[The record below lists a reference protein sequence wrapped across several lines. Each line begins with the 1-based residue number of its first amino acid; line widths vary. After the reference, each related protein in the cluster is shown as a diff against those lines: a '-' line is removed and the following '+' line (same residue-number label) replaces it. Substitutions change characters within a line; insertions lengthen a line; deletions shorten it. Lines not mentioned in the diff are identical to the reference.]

1 MNQQYVE
8 LIPEMVSYIR
18 GIFTPE
24 ESERLRRE
32 IDSSTEWSQM
42 TLNVG
47 KEGTPFPRLTS
58 WHADFGIGYRYS
70 GVTHPPADWTP
81 PLLEVRERVREL
93 LGTFRPNGVLLNLYR
108 DGRDSIGRHADRED
122 DLVQGAPI
130 VGVSLGAP
138 RLMRFRRMGR
148 GRQETIDLELED
160 GSVLIMYGECQRTW
174 THEIRKQPEVTGQRL
189 SLTFRTVWT

>member
-1 MNQQYVE
+1 MTKQYRVVV
-8 LIPEMVSYIR
+8 PDRVSYIS

-24 ESERLRRE
+24 ETSRLHRQIVE
-32 IDSSTEWSQM
+32 TTQWGQM

-58 WHADFGIGYRYS
+58 WHGDPGIGYRYS
-70 GVTHPPADWTP
+70 GVTHAAADWTP
-81 PLLEVRERVREL
+81 PLLEARERVREL
-93 LGTFRPNGVLLNLYR
+93 LGITPNGVLLNRYR

-130 VGVSLGAP
+130 VGVSFGES
-138 RLMRFRRMGR
+138 RTIRFRRMGK

-160 GSVLIMYGECQRTW
+160 GSVLIMYGECQREW
-174 THEIRKQPEVTGQRL
+174 THEIKKQPERVGERL
-189 SLTFRTVWT
+189 SLTFRRVWV